1 MSFPGTHHIISLT
14 LFAASAQAMGAS
26 SSSQSR
32 NAKTAVLQ
40 NLLTDN
46 DAKLT
51 SDTTDND
58 ADRTAKPAETSL
70 DDRHSAVKPVGTIT
84 LRVVSALSA
93 EHIFG
98 PLRIQR
104 TEKVSWLI
112 RQLQHISFSENP
124 HRIGKQIQLVWNDRI
139 LDPMRPVP
147 LLDLAPSQEL
157 VLSMIAEPVLL
168 SWDQLVAMPAMRKRA
183 GRGGK
188 GACVKQR
195 QLRVFCFEN
204 NIRQVDLSN
213 SDYDWRLL
221 LKTVPS
227 LRTKAVIGPGVVS
240 FMFRLLDYIDCNADI
255 YELIG
260 QHTKHAEDMGERHV
274 FEMSCANGDRWH
286 LHFHQRGS
294 CHLEQLKFNG
304 T

>member
-1 MSFPGTHHIISLT
+1 ME
-14 LFAASAQAMGAS
+14 AS

-46 DAKLT
+46 GAKPS

-58 ADRTAKPAETSL
+58 ADSAVKLARTSL
-70 DDRHSAVKPVGTIT
+70 DDSVEKPAGSAAKTVETVT

-93 EHIFG
+93 EHMFG

-104 TEKVSWLI
+104 TEEVSWLV
-112 RQLQHISFSENP
+112 RQLQHLSFSDNP
-124 HRIGKQIQLVWNDRI
+124 HGIGKQIQLVWNDRI
-139 LDPMRPVP
+139 LDPLMP
-147 LLDLAPSQEL
+147 LPHLDLAPSQEL

-204 NIRQVDLSN
+204 NIRRVDLSN

-221 LKTVPS
+221 LKTIPS

-240 FMFRLLDYIDCNADI
+240 FMFRLLDDIDWNYRGHAI
-255 YELIG
+255 TRYYR
-260 QHTKHAEDMGERHV
+260 KHPEDMGERHV

-286 LHFHQRGS
+286 LHFHKGGS
-294 CHLEQLKFNG
+294 CHLEHLRFNG

>member
-14 LFAASAQAMGAS
+14 LFAASAQAMEAS

-32 NAKTAVLQ
+32 NAKTTVLQ

-46 DAKLT
+46 GTKPT

-58 ADRTAKPAETSL
+58 DDSTAKLAETRL
-70 DDRHSAVKPVGTIT
+70 DDRHSAAKPVETVT

-93 EHIFG
+93 EHMFG

-104 TEKVSWLI
+104 TEEVSWLV
-112 RQLQHISFSENP
+112 RQLQHLSFSDNP
-124 HRIGKQIQLVWNDRI
+124 HGIGKQIQLVWNDRI
-139 LDPMRPVP
+139 LDPLMPVP

-183 GRGGK
+183 GRGG
-188 GACVKQR
+188 GAACVKQR
-195 QLRVFCFEN
+195 HLRAFCFEN

-221 LKTVPS
+221 LKTKPS
-227 LRTKAVIGPGVVS
+227 IGRKDVIGPGVVS
-240 FMFRLLDYIDCNADI
+240 FMFRLLDDIDWNYRRYVA
-255 YELIG
+255 IG
-260 QHTKHAEDMGERHV
+260 QYNKHAEDMGERHV
-274 FEMSCANGDRWH
+274 FEMSSANGDRWH
-286 LHFHQRGS
+286 LHFHHRGS
-294 CHLEQLKFNG
+294 CHLEHLRFNG

>member
-70 DDRHSAVKPVGTIT
+70 DDRHSAVKPVETIT

-240 FMFRLLDYIDCNADI
+240 FMFRLLDYIDCNHRV

>member
-70 DDRHSAVKPVGTIT
+70 DDRHSAVKPVETIT

-139 LDPMRPVP
+139 LDPSMPVP
-147 LLDLAPSQEL
+147 LLDPAPSQEL

-240 FMFRLLDYIDCNADI
+240 FMFRLLDYIDCNHRV

>member
-1 MSFPGTHHIISLT
+1 ME
-14 LFAASAQAMGAS
+14 AS

-46 DAKLT
+46 GAKHT

-70 DDRHSAVKPVGTIT
+70 DDRHSAAKSVETVTI
-84 LRVVSALSA
+84 RVVSALSA
-93 EHIFG
+93 EHMFG

-104 TEKVSWLI
+104 TEEVSWLV
-112 RQLQHISFSENP
+112 RQLQHLSFSDNP
-124 HRIGKQIQLVWNDRI
+124 HGIGKQIQLVWNDRI
-139 LDPMRPVP
+139 LDPLMP
-147 LLDLAPSQEL
+147 LPHLDLAPSQEL

-204 NIRQVDLSN
+204 NIRRVDLSN

-221 LKTVPS
+221 LKTIPS

-240 FMFRLLDYIDCNADI
+240 FMFRLLDDIDWNYRGHAI
-255 YELIG
+255 TRYYR
-260 QHTKHAEDMGERHV
+260 KHPEDMGERHV

-286 LHFHQRGS
+286 LHFHKGGS
-294 CHLEQLKFNG
+294 CHLEHLRFNG

>member
-70 DDRHSAVKPVGTIT
+70 DDRHSAVKPVETVT

-240 FMFRLLDYIDCNADI
+240 FMFRLLDYIDCNHRV